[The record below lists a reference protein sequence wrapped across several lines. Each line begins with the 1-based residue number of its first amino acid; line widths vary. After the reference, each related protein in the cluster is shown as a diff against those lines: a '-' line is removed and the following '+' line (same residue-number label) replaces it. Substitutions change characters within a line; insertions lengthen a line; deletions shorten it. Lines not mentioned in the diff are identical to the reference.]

1 METSNTKNSPVN
13 DIRPF
18 MPVHPGGILKEE
30 LKARGISQKDFAR
43 RTGLQQ
49 THLSALIHGSRNIT
63 PAVASKIETG
73 LEGIPAEM
81 WLRLQNSYNVDIQR
95 KNVRTSMLVSGY
107 SFREATA
114 SVLAEPEA
122 VYGERLHVSLE
133 IPASDRDLL
142 SAIASRLGW
151 KME

>member
-1 METSNTKNSPVN
+1 METNNTKASPVN
-13 DIRPF
+13 CISPF
-18 MPVHPGGILKEE
+18 MPVHPGSILKEE

-49 THLSALIHGSRNIT
+49 THLSALIHGSRNVT
-63 PAVASKIETG
+63 PAVASKIESG

-81 WLRLQNSYNVDIQR
+81 WLRLQNNYNVDIQR

-107 SFREATA
+107 SFRENPA
-114 SVLAEPEA
+114 SVLAEPGA
-122 VYGERLHVSLE
+122 VYGERMRVSLE

-142 SAIASRLGW
+142 SAIALRLW
-151 KME
+151 WEME

>member
-1 METSNTKNSPVN
+1 METNNTKASPVN
-13 DIRPF
+13 GISPF
-18 MPVHPGGILKEE
+18 MPVHPGSILKEE

-49 THLSALIHGSRNIT
+49 THLSALIHGSRNVT
-63 PAVASKIETG
+63 PAVASKIESG

-81 WLRLQNSYNVDIQR
+81 WLRLQNSYKVDIQR

-107 SFREATA
+107 SFRESPA
-114 SVLAEPEA
+114 SVLAEPGA
-122 VYGERLHVSLE
+122 VYGERMRVSLE

-142 SAIASRLGW
+142 SAIALRLGW
-151 KME
+151 EME